1 MKNACPVI
9 LFNNVYLSVF
19 FEQLRSRLFIRGK
32 VIKLP
37 QYLQIN
43 THDISDILKRF
54 PVTTSRQE
62 GQEIYEVLLYF
73 SSYTQLGHSSLLSQ
87 LLIT

>member
-1 MKNACPVI
+1 MKDACPVI

-19 FEQLRSRLFIRGK
+19 FEQLRSLIRGK